1 MKDDVVDSSSDQE
14 WLRNMVSKLFGHLL
28 GEFFVFLLRLEHF
41 LDERLH
47 GGFSS
52 CFGYSFLG
60 MPPIGSNKESFG
72 YAKTISVVVAWGISW
87 GGVVVVH
94 DILTCG
100 FTDDFDHN
108 EDSLVKGRT
117 NKS

>member
-1 MKDDVVDSSSDQE
+1 M
-14 WLRNMVSKLFGHLL
+14 SKLLSHLL
-28 GEFFVFLLRLEHF
+28 GEFLVFLLGLEHF
-41 LDERLH
+41 LDERFH
-47 GGFSS
+47 SSFSS
-52 CFGYSFLG
+52 CFGYVFLG
-60 MPPIGSNKESFG
+60 MPPIGSDKKSFR

-100 FTDDFDHN
+100 FTDDFDHD
-108 EDSLVKGRT
+108 EDSLLKGRT